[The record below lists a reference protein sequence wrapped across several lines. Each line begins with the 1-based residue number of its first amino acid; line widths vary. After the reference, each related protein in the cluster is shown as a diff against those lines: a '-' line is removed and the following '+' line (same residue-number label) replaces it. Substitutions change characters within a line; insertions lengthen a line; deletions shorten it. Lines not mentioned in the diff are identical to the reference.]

1 MESDSFRVSKMERN
15 CRFCN
20 IVKKQ
25 MSEYG
30 IVDTPFLENKKFF
43 SLVSIGAF
51 ICGWTLL
58 ISKEHM
64 YNLNN
69 YYDDTDFYDYLLKHI
84 NMLRQKLH
92 WEKRMIVFEHGAN
105 SCCSLVACDTSHA
118 HLHIVPWDDSIL
130 EEIMVEY
137 TWQCIKWRDVTALVR
152 DQEYWLYCENPE
164 AGADADVYIHIIDKP
179 ESQYFRRVI
188 AEKIGLV
195 GEYSYKKDL
204 RIEQSMETRSILE
217 G

>member
-1 MESDSFRVSKMERN
+1 MEKK

-20 IVKKQ
+20 IIKKQ

-30 IVDTPFLENKKFF
+30 IVDTPFLENEKFF

-58 ISKEHM
+58 ISNEHM
-64 YNLNN
+64 YNFHG
-69 YYDDTDFYDYLLKHI
+69 FYSNTEFYNYLLRHI
-84 NMLRQKLH
+84 NLLRDRLH
-92 WEKRMIVFEHGAN
+92 WDKRVIVFEHGAN
-105 SCCSLVACDTSHA
+105 SCNSLVACDTSHA
-118 HLHIVPWDDSIL
+118 HLHIIPWEGSIL
-130 EEIMVEY
+130 EEIMSEH
-137 TWQCIKWRDVTALVR
+137 TWQCVKWREVSALVEN
-152 DQEYWLYCENPE
+152 QEYWLYCENPE
-164 AGADADVYIHIIDKP
+164 TGVDADVYIHIIDEP

-204 RIEQSMETRSILE
+204 RLNQSVKIRNILE